1 MNSPLLSLTVF
12 LPLAGAV
19 LCLLVPKASAPRA
32 CRWINVVANAAAFLA
47 TVAVWAAYGRHEG
60 MRDGYSLVEDAR
72 AYLTRQHPAAAP
84 IPAAGD

>member
-60 MRDGYSLVEDAR
+60 MRDGPCLQAFD
-72 AYLTRQHPAAAP
+72 LHRQHLRSAVVS
-84 IPAAGD
+84 AGLAIS